1 MRLQTILFSL
11 LALVLPVAGFS
22 SYTDPYSGE
31 ARLVMEAGISAN
43 EKIFDFFETHPC
55 ELGLRPDCD
64 RPLTNKD
71 LIVLKNL
78 LRSLEKWRLQAIEI
92 ALPQTDVLKGRP
104 FELVRGD
111 SFTVE
116 ELSRRVRGSI
126 KKEKYLKITYN
137 PEDNEALGFVQGVRI
152 SSATSLLLFDSFF
165 RLAETLSKA
174 TKIRGI
180 LQYDMPEEGPI
191 LNRTY
196 SMAMDKKLWDAV
208 TVNLQFMTAE
218 QALRGP
224 RILSIN
230 EIFFEQYVEKSFV
243 AAELKKD
250 PSNFRIRTMIFLSG
264 QLNET
269 TFFENLNRIV
279 GKLSRIFGNTAGRVQ
294 TRDGKLKELAFR
306 PEVMKAMKAKFRP
319 LDILLEKTPMRLT
332 DKFIPG
338 YYGHVAIWLGTPE
351 ELALVEVYYEGKMIP
366 LLSHPTVL
374 PHLEK
379 LSQGKLIVEALRLPG
394 VTMNTLEHFM
404 AIDDL
409 LVLRSEAYDPETLG
423 EHLLRTFEQVGK
435 AYDFNFNIETQREIV
450 CSELV
455 YAVYTQEVWPTSVSV
470 GRHTISPDHVGW
482 KALDSCFE
490 PILMYESGK
499 LVETNQRDV
508 LRAQLSRPG
517 GIRYTTTG
525 TCSKTY
531 GLRFTKY

>member
-1 MRLQTILFSL
+1 MRLQTIFFSL
-11 LALVLPVAGFS
+11 LILILPLSGFS
-22 SYTDPYSGE
+22 IYTDPYSDE

-43 EKIFDFFETHPC
+43 EKIFDFFEAHPC
-55 ELGLRPDCD
+55 ELGLKPDCE

-71 LIVLKNL
+71 LILLKTL
-78 LRSLEKWRLQAIEI
+78 LRSLETWRLQAIEI
-92 ALPQTDVLKGRP
+92 AMPQADVLKGRP
-104 FELVRGD
+104 FELIPGD
-111 SFTVE
+111 SFRVE
-116 ELSRRVRGSI
+116 ELSRRVRGSV
-126 KKEKYLKITYN
+126 KKENYLRITYH
-137 PEDNEALGFVQGVRI
+137 PEDSEALRFVQGVRI
-152 SSATSLLLFDSFF
+152 STATSLLLFDSFF

-196 SMAMDKKLWDAV
+196 SMAMNKKLWDAA
-208 TVNLQFMTAE
+208 TVNLKFITIE

-224 RILSIN
+224 RILSVN

-250 PSNFRIRTMIFLSG
+250 AGNFRIRTMIFLNG

-269 TFFENLNRIV
+269 RFFENLNRIV
-279 GKLSRIFGNTAGRVQ
+279 GKLSRLFGNTAGRIQ
-294 TRDGKLKELAFR
+294 SRDGKLKKLALQ
-306 PEVMKAMKAKFRP
+306 PEIMKAMKAKFKP

-351 ELALVEVYYEGKMIP
+351 ELAQVEVTLNGKKIP

-404 AIDDL
+404 DIDDL
-409 LVLRSEAYDPETLG
+409 LVLRSEAYDPESLG

-435 AYDFNFNIETQREIV
+435 AYDFNFNVETQREIV

-482 KALDSCFE
+482 RALDSCFD

-499 LVETNQRDV
+499 LIETNQRET
-508 LRAQLSRPG
+508 LRTQLSRPG

-531 GLRFTKY
+531 GLRFTGF